1 MMGCCACIRH
11 TIQIGPATTT
21 SIEYGE
27 MLATLRERY
36 NKSERQEKQDVT
48 KCYYSQ
54 GKSVLTF
61 GIPVQISFG
70 A

>member
-48 KCYYSQ
+48 KC
-54 GKSVLTF
+54 
-61 GIPVQISFG
+61 
-70 A
+70 